1 MAIEFRCTQCGKLL
15 RTGDETAGR
24 HAKCP
29 ECGTVMP
36 IPAASGSL
44 PGGSPPPPPS
54 GGMPFGAA
62 GPPAS
67 GPTDFGS
74 PLQSLSPLAPASPF
88 QSQGAIKPTMLA
100 IGDVFSRTWTIFK
113 PNWGICLAVVVIVWL
128 INFGVN
134 MVSGFI
140 PILGL
145 LCTLV
150 FQTWINIGQAL
161 FFLKKARGHDAEISE
176 IFAGWPYFWRILGAS
191 ILVGLIVL
199 GTLAVCVVPPLLVGL
214 AISETAAVILAVAG
228 GVVGVGLMI
237 FLSLMLSQF
246 YYLILDRNVGVME
259 SLRMSKELMEG
270 NKLTLLGI
278 GVLSFLLTLVA
289 MIPCFLG
296 LLVAIPYFAL
306 MNPVIYLTV
315 TGQPVSNLQ
324 NIASNN

>member
-24 HAKCP
+24 QAKCP

-44 PGGSPPPPPS
+44 LGGSPPPPPS
-54 GGMPFGAA
+54 GGTPFGAA

-74 PLQSLSPLAPASPF
+74 PFQSLGPPPPTSPF
-88 QSQGAIKPTMLA
+88 QPQGAIKPTMLA
-100 IGDVFSRTWTIFK
+100 IGDVFSHTWTIFK

-128 INFGVN
+128 ISSGVGTI
-134 MVSGFI
+134 SIFI

-145 LCTLV
+145 LIAML

-161 FFLKKARGHDAEISE
+161 FFLKKARGHDAEIGE
-176 IFAGWPYFWRILGAS
+176 IFTGWPYFWKILGS
-191 ILVGLIVL
+191 TILVGLIMI
-199 GTLAVCVVPPLLVGL
+199 GILAVCVLPPLLVGL
-214 AISETAAVILAVAG
+214 AISETATVILAVAG
-228 GVVGVGLMI
+228 GVVGVALVI

-259 SLRMSKELMEG
+259 SLKMSKELMEG
-270 NKLTLLGI
+270 NKLTMLGI
-278 GVLSFLLTLVA
+278 GVLSFLLMCVA

-296 LLVAIPYFAL
+296 LLVAIPFFAL
-306 MNPVIYLTV
+306 MYPVIYLTV
-315 TGQPVSNLQ
+315 TGQPTADQMHVGPTT
-324 NIASNN
+324 